1 MDLGLKG
8 KVAMVAGASRGLGF
22 AVAKTLASEG
32 AIVSMA
38 SRDRDA
44 IAKASARVQE
54 EVGGTTIGCV
64 AGCLF
69 GRKHRNV
76 ASKDSRTL
84 RWHRST
90 GYKLWRAATGKG
102 EFIRRCRLAER
113 IRANFAQHGSD
124 GPSCGALND

>member
-54 EVGGTTIGCV
+54 EVGGTTIWCV
-64 AGCLF
+64 PDVCSAENIATRHRKTVERF
-69 GRKHRNV
+69 GGIDLLATNSGGPTPGTVNSFHVSGLQNTFEPSLLTPV
-76 ASKDSRTL
+76 RTV
-84 RWHRST
+84 
-90 GYKLWRAATGKG
+90 
-102 EFIRRCRLAER
+102 
-113 IRANFAQHGSD
+113 
-124 GPSCGALND
+124 